1 MIRAVLDP
9 GVLVAALISPRG
21 APAQLLT
28 KWLEGAFEVVASP
41 KLLGELITVLR
52 RPKFRRYF
60 SEEEA
65 EAYVETLKRL
75 AIVVLDPSETPPIT
89 DDPNDDYLFALGAT
103 AHVDVIVSGDA
114 HLTGLTN
121 PVPRVVTPREF
132 AERLR

>member
-9 GVLVAALISPRG
+9 GVLVAAFISPRG

-41 KLLGELITVLR
+41 KLLEELASVLR
-52 RPKFRRYF
+52 RPKFRPYF

-65 EAYVETLKRL
+65 EAYVATLTRL
-75 AIVVLDPSETPPIT
+75 AIVVRDPDEVPRVT
-89 DDPNDDYLFALGAT
+89 DDPNDDYLFALGNA
-103 AHVDVIVSGDA
+103 AGVEVVVSGDA
-114 HLTGLTN
+114 NLTN
-121 PVPRVVTPREF
+121 LETSAPPVATPREF